1 MNPIEFDISKGKP
14 ILLTELRSQIKTL
27 FDSDN
32 IEDYLIKG
40 EQQEGKTPDYFKVR
54 KTLENK
60 LYRSLLKRQ
69 HVLDELV
76 DEYLEAKGNYNVL
89 KKKKKW
95 KLIPFQDLRSHFNTM
110 FASVDIKDYF
120 IMNEQQKIILDYNKI
135 REALENKLDKSL
147 LKHEDALKDLAQ
159 EYMEENVFVKD
170 DTLTSSED
178 EEDDNS
184 RLN

>member
-1 MNPIEFDISKGKP
+1 M
-14 ILLTELRSQIKTL
+14 
-27 FDSDN
+27 
-32 IEDYLIKG
+32 
-40 EQQEGKTPDYFKVR
+40 
-54 KTLENK
+54 
-60 LYRSLLKRQ
+60 
-69 HVLDELV
+69 LDELV

>member
-60 LYRSLLKRQ
+60 LWRPL
-69 HVLDELV
+69 
-76 DEYLEAKGNYNVL
+76 
-89 KKKKKW
+89 
-95 KLIPFQDLRSHFNTM
+95 
-110 FASVDIKDYF
+110 
-120 IMNEQQKIILDYNKI
+120 
-135 REALENKLDKSL
+135 
-147 LKHEDALKDLAQ
+147 
-159 EYMEENVFVKD
+159 
-170 DTLTSSED
+170 
-178 EEDDNS
+178 
-184 RLN
+184 